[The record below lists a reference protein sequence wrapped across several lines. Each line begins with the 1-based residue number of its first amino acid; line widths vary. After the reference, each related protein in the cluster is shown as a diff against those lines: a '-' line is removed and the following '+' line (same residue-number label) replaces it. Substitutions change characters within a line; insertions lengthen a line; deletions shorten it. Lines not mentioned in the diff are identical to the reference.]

1 MRRSPS
7 ALAAPAP
14 ARQPSCLAKAGKQRC
29 SCWQSDSTVDTLSHA
44 LEDAHDSC
52 TPQPC
57 SATSG
62 GHQLLC
68 LTSLQPSQLIICNR
82 SSPVGQQRSK
92 QHAAAAGLSQAATAA
107 QAIIQTTAS
116 TVHWQR
122 LRQQGSSTY
131 LQLAGWRCGMGQVH
145 GSAACAAELD
155 WC

>member
-1 MRRSPS
+1 MQPHMCPCWSCAWFDNRAPVHHCHDADLCACRS
-7 ALAAPAP
+7 L
-14 ARQPSCLAKAGKQRC
+14 SCSVLPCA
-29 SCWQSDSTVDTLSHA
+29 SCN
-44 LEDAHDSC
+44 AHDSC

-68 LTSLQPSQLIICNR
+68 LTSLQPSQLVICNR